1 MTPEV
6 PPLYRFAHEAMTT
19 VFEVVVAGQE
29 ETYARQASAAVFH
42 EIDRL
47 EGVLSRFQPVSDIAQ
62 INRLR
67 PGESLRVC
75 LETFECLQ
83 LAAQV
88 QADTGGAFDVTV
100 GPLMNLMR
108 DAKGN
113 WQRVTDAEL
122 AAARAVIGMDRLA
135 LNPQDFTV
143 TIRPATGADPT
154 VGVEVDLGA
163 IGKGYAL
170 DKAAE
175 ILADWEIPDV
185 LLHSGTSS
193 VLALGGVG
201 RVHDPAG
208 IESERRLGEP
218 AYKGGGVSSGD
229 QRGWPLGVA
238 GDWSREAG
246 FDSVLLSGAAL
257 SGSGTEVK
265 GQHVLDPRT
274 GRPASNHLAAWAI
287 APSAALSDALSTAF
301 MVMTT
306 AEVNAYC
313 RSHVETAALVIE
325 KRRGLLRMLG
335 DKATAT
341 PAFAARA
348 VPAGEKSA
356 LPLAQEAASDGEASD
371 R

>member
-1 MTPEV
+1 MTPDV
-6 PPLYRFAHEAMTT
+6 PPLHRFAHEAMTT
-19 VFEVVVAGQE
+19 EFEVVVAGQE
-29 ETYARQASAAVFH
+29 ETYARQAANAVFR

-47 EGVLSRFQPVSDIAQ
+47 EGLLSRFQPVSDIAQ
-62 INRLR
+62 LNRLR
-67 PGESLRVC
+67 PGESLRVG
-75 LETFECLQ
+75 LEAFECLQ

-88 QADTGGAFDVTV
+88 HADTGGAFDVTV
-100 GPLMNLMR
+100 GPLMNLLR

-113 WQRVTDAEL
+113 WQRITDAEL
-122 AAARAVIGMDRLA
+122 AVARAAVGMERLV
-135 LNPQDFTV
+135 LNPQNFTV
-143 TIRPATGADPT
+143 TVRPAAGSDPST
-154 VGVEVDLGA
+154 CVEVDLGA

-175 ILADWEIPDV
+175 LLADWEIPDV

-193 VLALGGVG
+193 ALALGGVG
-201 RVHDPAG
+201 RDCVPADIG
-208 IESERRLGEP
+208 NDRRLAEP
-218 AYKGGGVSSGD
+218 AYSGEAAGCPAGKH
-229 QRGWPLGVA
+229 GWRLGVA
-238 GDWSREAG
+238 GDWSRETG
-246 FDSVLLSGAAL
+246 FDTVLLSGAAL

-265 GQHVLDPRT
+265 GRHVLDPRT

-313 RSHVETAALVIE
+313 RSHVEVAALVVE

-335 DKATAT
+335 DKVTAT

-348 VPAGEKSA
+348 VAPGKRNLLRSE
-356 LPLAQEAASDGEASD
+356 
-371 R
+371 

>member
-1 MTPEV
+1 
-6 PPLYRFAHEAMTT
+6 MTT

-29 ETYARQASAAVFH
+29 ETYARQAAAAVFR

-47 EGVLSRFQPVSDIAQ
+47 EGLLSRFQPCSDIAQ
-62 INRLR
+62 LNRLK
-67 PGESLRVC
+67 PGETLRVC
-75 LETFECLQ
+75 LEAFECLQ

-88 QADTGGAFDVTV
+88 HADTGGAFDVTV

-113 WQRVTDAEL
+113 WQRITDAEL
-122 AAARAVIGMDRLA
+122 AAARATVGMERLV
-135 LNPQDFTV
+135 LNPQEFTV
-143 TIRPATGADPT
+143 TIRPAAGPDPSAC
-154 VGVEVDLGA
+154 VEVDLGA
-163 IGKGYAL
+163 VGKGYAL

-193 VLALGGVG
+193 VLALGNGG
-201 RVHDPAG
+201 EAADCPAG
-208 IESERRLGEP
+208 
-218 AYKGGGVSSGD
+218 K
-229 QRGWPLGVA
+229 RGWPLGVA

-246 FDSVLLSGAAL
+246 FDTVLLSGAAL

-274 GRPASNHLAAWAI
+274 GRPAANHLAAWAI

-306 AEVNAYC
+306 AEVNSYC
-313 RSHVETAALVIE
+313 RSRVEVAALVVE

-335 DKATAT
+335 DKVIAT

-348 VPAGEKSA
+348 VPPSERNLLRS
-356 LPLAQEAASDGEASD
+356 E
-371 R
+371 

>member
-1 MTPEV
+1 MTPDV
-6 PPLYRFAHEAMTT
+6 PPLHRFAHEAMTT

-29 ETYARQASAAVFH
+29 ETYARQASAAVFR

-47 EGVLSRFQPVSDIAQ
+47 EGLLSRFQPVSDIAQ
-62 INRLR
+62 LNRLR

-75 LETFECLQ
+75 LDAFECLQ

-88 QADTGGAFDVTV
+88 HADTAGAFDVTV

-122 AAARAVIGMDRLA
+122 AAARAIVGMERLV

-143 TIRPATGADPT
+143 AIRPAAADPAA
-154 VGVEVDLGA
+154 GVQVDLGA

-175 ILADWEIPDV
+175 LLADWEIPDV

-193 VLALGGVG
+193 VLALGQG
-201 RVHDPAG
+201 DDAAG
-208 IESERRLGEP
+208 CSTDR
-218 AYKGGGVSSGD
+218 
-229 QRGWPLGVA
+229 RGWRLGVA
-238 GDWSREAG
+238 GDWSRQAG
-246 FDSVLLSGAAL
+246 FDTVLLSSAAL

-306 AEVNAYC
+306 AEVNAFC
-313 RSHVETAALVIE
+313 RAHVEVAALVVE

-348 VPAGEKSA
+348 VPPGERISEGSRSPNA
-356 LPLAQEAASDGEASD
+356 VRLTC
-371 R
+371 

>member
-1 MTPEV
+1 MTPAV
-6 PPLYRFAHEAMTT
+6 PPLHRFAHEAMTT

-29 ETYARQASAAVFH
+29 DAYARQASSAVFR

-47 EGVLSRFQPVSDIAQ
+47 EGLLSRFQPCSDIAQ
-62 INRLR
+62 LNRLK

-75 LETFECLQ
+75 LEAFECLQ
-83 LAAQV
+83 LASQV
-88 QADTGGAFDVTV
+88 HGETDGAFDVTI

-113 WQRVTDAEL
+113 WQRVTNDEI
-122 AAARAVIGMDRLA
+122 AAARAIVGMDRLL
-135 LNPQDFTV
+135 LNPADFTI
-143 TIRPATGADPT
+143 TILPATGT
-154 VGVEVDLGA
+154 VPDACVEVDLGA

-185 LLHSGTSS
+185 LLHSGTSTA
-193 VLALGGVG
+193 LALGGVG
-201 RVHDPAG
+201 RVPDPAG
-208 IESERRLGEP
+208 IGNNRRLGEP
-218 AYKGGGVSSGD
+218 AYSGGEAAGCPAGNN
-229 QRGWPLGVA
+229 GWPLGVA
-238 GDWSREAG
+238 SDWSREAG
-246 FDSVLLSGAAL
+246 FDTVLLSGAAL

-274 GRPASNHLAAWAI
+274 GRPAQNHLAAWAI
-287 APSAALSDALSTAF
+287 APSAAMSDALATAF

-306 AEVNAYC
+306 AEVNSYC
-313 RSHVETAALVIE
+313 WSRVEVAALVVE

-335 DKATAT
+335 DRVIAT

-348 VPAGEKSA
+348 VPTVNS
-356 LPLAQEAASDGEASD
+356 QERLRTWSD
-371 R
+371 RSWQN

>member
-1 MTPEV
+1 MTPDV
-6 PPLYRFAHEAMTT
+6 PPLHRFAHEAMTT
-19 VFEVVVAGQE
+19 EFEVVVAGQE
-29 ETYARQASAAVFH
+29 ETYARQAAAAVFN

-47 EGVLSRFQPVSDIAQ
+47 EGILSRFQPVSDIAQ
-62 INRLR
+62 LNRLR

-75 LETFECLQ
+75 LEAFECLQ

-88 QADTGGAFDVTV
+88 HADTGGAFDITV

-113 WQRVTDAEL
+113 WQRITDAEL
-122 AAARAVIGMDRLA
+122 AVARAAVGMERLV

-143 TIRPATGADPT
+143 TVRPAAGAEPST
-154 VGVEVDLGA
+154 RLEVDLGA

-175 ILADWEIPDV
+175 LLSDWEIPDV

-193 VLALGGVG
+193 VLALGNGG
-201 RVHDPAG
+201 EAAGCPAG
-208 IESERRLGEP
+208 
-218 AYKGGGVSSGD
+218 KN
-229 QRGWPLGVA
+229 GWPLGVA
-238 GDWSREAG
+238 GDWADKAG
-246 FDSVLLSGAAL
+246 FDAVLLSGAAL

-287 APSAALSDALSTAF
+287 ASSAALSDALSTAF

-306 AEVNAYC
+306 AEVNSYC
-313 RSHVETAALVIE
+313 WSHVEVAALVVE

-341 PAFAARA
+341 PTFVARA
-348 VPAGEKSA
+348 LRCEKGS
-356 LPLAQEAASDGEASD
+356 SCV
-371 R
+371 

>member
-1 MTPEV
+1 MMSGV
-6 PPLYRFAHEAMTT
+6 LPLHRFAHEAMTT
-19 VFEVVVAGQE
+19 VFEVIVAGQE
-29 ETYARQASAAVFH
+29 EIYARQAAAAMFR

-47 EGVLSRFQPVSDIAQ
+47 EGLLSRFQPCSDIAQ
-62 INRLR
+62 INRLK

-75 LETFECLQ
+75 LEAFECLQ

-88 QADTGGAFDVTV
+88 HAGTGGAFDVTV

-113 WQRVTDAEL
+113 WQRVTDGEL
-122 AAARAVIGMDRLA
+122 AAARASVGMNRLV

-143 TIRPATGADPT
+143 TIQPATGADPAAC
-154 VGVEVDLGA
+154 VEVDLGA

-185 LLHSGTSS
+185 LLHSGTST
-193 VLALGGVG
+193 VLALGSGG
-201 RVHDPAG
+201 EAAGCPAG
-208 IESERRLGEP
+208 
-218 AYKGGGVSSGD
+218 K
-229 QRGWPLGVA
+229 RGWPLGVG
-238 GDWSREAG
+238 GDWGADAG
-246 FDSVLLSGAAL
+246 LDAVLLSGAAL

-274 GRPASNHLAAWAI
+274 GRPAANHLAGWAI
-287 APSAALSDALSTAF
+287 APTAALSDALSTAF

-313 RSHVETAALVIE
+313 QSHVEVSAMVVE
-325 KRRGLLRMLG
+325 KRRGLLRMLK
-335 DKATAT
+335 DKVIATAG
-341 PAFAARA
+341 FAARA
-348 VPAGEKSA
+348 ISKPERNL
-356 LPLAQEAASDGEASD
+356 LPLEKQIVLNAQT
-371 R
+371 

>member
-1 MTPEV
+1 MTPV
-6 PPLYRFAHEAMTT
+6 PPLHRFAHEAMTT
-19 VFEVVVAGQE
+19 LFEVVVAGQE
-29 ETYARQASAAVFH
+29 ETYARQASAAVFR
-42 EIDRL
+42 EVDRL
-47 EGVLSRFQPVSDIAQ
+47 EGLLSRFQPVSDIAQ

-67 PGESLRVC
+67 PGESLHVC
-75 LETFECLQ
+75 LEAFECLQ

-88 QADTGGAFDVTV
+88 HADTGGAFDVTV

-108 DAKGN
+108 DARGN

-122 AAARAVIGMDRLA
+122 AAARALTGMDRLV

-143 TIRPATGADPT
+143 TIRPATGPDPNA
-154 VGVEVDLGA
+154 GVEVDLGA

-193 VLALGGVG
+193 VLALGHG
-201 RVHDPAG
+201 
-208 IESERRLGEP
+208 GEP
-218 AYKGGGVSSGD
+218 AGGSAG
-229 QRGWPLGVA
+229 QPGWPLGVA

-246 FDSVLLSGAAL
+246 FDTVLLSGAAL

-313 RSHVETAALVIE
+313 RAHVETAALVIE

-341 PAFAARA
+341 PMFAARA
-348 VPAGEKSA
+348 VSPGEKNA
-356 LPLAQEAASDGEASD
+356 LPLAREAASDGKSGV

>member
-1 MTPEV
+1 MTPAV
-6 PPLYRFAHEAMTT
+6 PPLHRFAHEAMTT

-29 ETYARQASAAVFH
+29 DTYARQASAAVFR

-47 EGVLSRFQPVSDIAQ
+47 EGVLSRFQPVSDVAQ

-67 PGESLRVC
+67 PGESLHVC
-75 LETFECLQ
+75 LEAFECLQ

-88 QADTGGAFDVTV
+88 HADTGGAFDVTV
-100 GPLMNLMR
+100 GPIMNLMR

-113 WQRVTDAEL
+113 WHRVTDAEL
-122 AAARAVIGMDRLA
+122 AAARAIVGMERLA

-143 TIRPATGADPT
+143 TIRPATGADST

-175 ILADWEIPDV
+175 ILADWEIFDV

-193 VLALGGVG
+193 VLALGHGGEAAACSTG
-201 RVHDPAG
+201 R
-208 IESERRLGEP
+208 
-218 AYKGGGVSSGD
+218 
-229 QRGWPLGVA
+229 QGWPLGVA

-306 AEVNAYC
+306 AEVNAFC
-313 RSHVETAALVIE
+313 RSHADVAALVVE

-348 VPAGEKSA
+348 VPPGESNV
-356 LPLAQEAASDGEASD
+356 LRLEQEIASDDKSSVG
-371 R
+371 

>member
-1 MTPEV
+1 MTPAV
-6 PPLYRFAHEAMTT
+6 PPLHRFAHEAMTT

-29 ETYARQASAAVFH
+29 ETYARQAAAAVFR

-47 EGVLSRFQPVSDIAQ
+47 EGLLSRFQPCSDIAQ
-62 INRLR
+62 LNRLK
-67 PGESLRVC
+67 PGETLRVC
-75 LETFECLQ
+75 LEAFECLQ

-88 QADTGGAFDVTV
+88 HADTGGAFDVTV

-113 WQRVTDAEL
+113 WQRITDAEL
-122 AAARAVIGMDRLA
+122 AAARATVGMERLV
-135 LNPQDFTV
+135 LNPQEFTV
-143 TIRPATGADPT
+143 TIRPAAGPDPSAC
-154 VGVEVDLGA
+154 VEVDLGA
-163 IGKGYAL
+163 VGKGYAL

-193 VLALGGVG
+193 VLALGNGG
-201 RVHDPAG
+201 EAADCPAG
-208 IESERRLGEP
+208 
-218 AYKGGGVSSGD
+218 K
-229 QRGWPLGVA
+229 RGWPLGVA

-246 FDSVLLSGAAL
+246 FDTVLLSGAAL

-274 GRPASNHLAAWAI
+274 GRPAANHLAAWAI

-306 AEVNAYC
+306 AEVNSYC
-313 RSHVETAALVIE
+313 RSRVEVAALVVE

-335 DKATAT
+335 DKVIAT

-348 VPAGEKSA
+348 VPPSERNLLRS
-356 LPLAQEAASDGEASD
+356 E
-371 R
+371 

>member
-1 MTPEV
+1 
-6 PPLYRFAHEAMTT
+6 MTT

-29 ETYARQASAAVFH
+29 ETYARQAAAAMFR

-47 EGVLSRFQPVSDIAQ
+47 EGLLSRFQPCSDIAQ
-62 INRLR
+62 LNRLK

-75 LETFECLQ
+75 LEAFECLQ

-88 QADTGGAFDVTV
+88 YADTGGTFDVTV

-113 WQRVTDAEL
+113 WQRITDAEL
-122 AAARAVIGMDRLA
+122 AAARATVGMERLV

-143 TIRPATGADPT
+143 TIRPAAGPDPSAC
-154 VGVEVDLGA
+154 VEVDLGA
-163 IGKGYAL
+163 VGKGYAL

-193 VLALGGVG
+193 VLALGNGG
-201 RVHDPAG
+201 EAAGCPAG
-208 IESERRLGEP
+208 
-218 AYKGGGVSSGD
+218 K
-229 QRGWPLGVA
+229 RGWPLGVA

-246 FDSVLLSGAAL
+246 FDTVLLSGAAL

-274 GRPASNHLAAWAI
+274 GRPAANHLAAWAI
-287 APSAALSDALSTAF
+287 APSAAMSDALSTAF

-306 AEVNAYC
+306 AEVNSYC
-313 RSHVETAALVIE
+313 RSRVEVAALVVE
-325 KRRGLLRMLG
+325 RRRGLLRMLG
-335 DKATAT
+335 DKVIAT

-348 VPAGEKSA
+348 VPPSERNLLRS
-356 LPLAQEAASDGEASD
+356 E
-371 R
+371 